1 METVNIITADD
12 ILHNRTDIVT
22 VLRDAGIQ
30 EEHLVVGKTVHRLSD
45 SNMVSSQ
52 LLCALG
58 LRTIGINPGVELHTT
73 LMTLVNHPLQR
84 IPIWRR
90 CHPLLACQK
99 TAPRFYLTL
108 IERITLRT
116 NLKDDDVHTVF
127 LQLVELVSQRLLH
140 PLFDHALELSVD
152 ALYPR
157 TTHLPFLGFC
167 HYGHHTGHH
176 Y

>member
-1 METVNIITADD
+1 M
-12 ILHNRTDIVT
+12 
-22 VLRDAGIQ
+22 
-30 EEHLVVGKTVHRLSD
+30 VGC
-45 SNMVSSQ
+45 Q
-52 LLCALG
+52 LLRALG
-58 LRTIGINPGVELHTT
+58 LRTIGIDPGVELHTT
-73 LMTLVNHPLQR
+73 FMTLVYHPLQR
-84 IPIWRR
+84 IPIRRR
-90 CHPLLACQK
+90 CHTLLSCQK
-99 TAPRFYLTL
+99 TTPRFYLTL

-140 PLFDHALELSVD
+140 PLFAHTLELSVD